1 MEAERLSGAKQ
12 RLLEQVK
19 RSGAASPG
27 EIAEFLGLTDAAVR
41 QHLQALAEAGLV
53 RGSTRASS
61 GRGRPT
67 SEWSLTPLAQQVFP
81 DRHADLT
88 VELIGSAR
96 AAFGEEGLDRL
107 IEHRA
112 QAQTRD
118 YRRTLDR
125 AGKGL
130 GAKVR
135 ALARRRTAEGY
146 MAEAIRENDG
156 SYLLIEHH
164 CPICEAASE
173 CSGLCK
179 AEQRIFREALGDGV
193 RVDRIEHLLSEG
205 TRCVY
210 RIDQSDGDRV

>member
-1 MEAERLSGAKQ
+1 MEAEKLSAAKQ
-12 RLLEQVK
+12 RLLEQLK
-19 RSGAASPG
+19 RAGGAAPG
-27 EIAEFLGLTDAAVR
+27 ELAEVLSLTDTAVR

-53 RGSTRASS
+53 HRSTRASS
-61 GRGRPT
+61 GRGRPA

-107 IEHRA
+107 IDHRA
-112 QAQTRD
+112 QAQARD

-125 AGKGL
+125 AGKRL
-130 GAKVR
+130 GARVR

-146 MAEAIRENDG
+146 MAVAIRESDG

-164 CPICEAASE
+164 CPICEAASH

-179 AEQRIFREALGDGV
+179 AEQRVFEEVLGEGV
-193 RVDRIEHLLSEG
+193 RVDRIEHLLSKG

-210 RIDQSDGDRV
+210 RIDER